1 MTSSELLQIKILFES
16 IQSNNPKTIIKQI
29 NEFIKKVGRKGIIYY
44 LSLLLS
50 TKYKKSTEIYYE
62 ELSHFISQLI
72 SSPFFEGIFFEAIN
86 SIQFNCDISKLTLK
100 KHELQFLQ
108 HLLALHHGEFLSL
121 PIEKT
126 DIPKD
131 ELLQNFY
138 EDPHYVVNI
147 TQSTHPSPIF
157 ALHWT
162 NPITLTLP
170 QNTIILPIRE
180 LIEEFSNEELNE
192 FITEYYLTTEEC
204 ILCLDIICK
213 RKIGCN
219 TPFLSK
225 VEWSVVISQFNKE
238 LKEEEINYICLYLN
252 NCKISTISFNLLISF
267 ITYIL
272 SNQKNIKIIKL
283 LVLSLFNQFNSI
295 EELFNS
301 NDFFEYMK
309 SKGNDVINYN
319 KMNSIIIEISNK
331 YPNVICKYI
340 EWGRIEV
347 IKEVIE
353 NQRILVFLIE
363 NNKQTIEYLIK
374 EYEKSSKIISSI
386 SKVINSNNLEL
397 ILKFKS
403 NKLMMID
410 LASILGIN
418 AIQLILNENMKE
430 SILLFLKYKEEKNQI
445 VSNTTLSKPIYTILI
460 EFIKINKIE
469 NQISLNENEINLLE
483 EVLNNKITIN
493 EFCNSFECIIKNQ
506 NEINKNIVSE
516 ILQFLCDGLI
526 QPPIKGSSIIG
537 DIVGELLKRKII
549 KGVMYIHIVR
559 IIINQLDD
567 INKPTFYNSLIV
579 LEKLKKTGIIN
590 GGIAKTLRNYSHIN
604 QINTELY
611 SYINAQ
617 CNKPRVSEMDILK
630 SLINE
635 NYFNEPMKK
644 CISKTIQ
651 NLINWIFNENDN
663 FIKDISHELKDE
675 IAIFIV
681 AIHSTIEQQKK
692 LLKICDFEYQ
702 IQYCTT
708 AIQHNHFNKISHID
722 HCIGIGKWLGTL
734 TLHQN
739 KPILMIQLNLKPFII
754 SKCKVHSIE
763 GAGFFLVNLLKGIKG
778 SIFTIHNPWIFP
790 LIEILKE
797 IYKLNLSGLKQE
809 IAFFLEQ
816 NGISL
821 NLINSKNSSTS
832 LQLNELPVKSLINI
846 PNEECNI
853 KIEIDK
859 IPRIICTTE
868 LTEKEWKIIL
878 KGIITST
885 IKEVIEGK
893 KGMIERLTLSIKELI
908 MKDIEMISIPN
919 KYKNT
924 ILPMIICRLNS
935 ISIIRMIISNIH
947 IPICECS
954 KEIFNKMI
962 LYYIPQC
969 WMEYRIIPFD
979 EYKEKV
985 FKSIEVFN
993 TIINQKTLEG
1003 IIKELLKN
1011 ISISLNENQIYE
1023 RINEEQKLKLNNI
1036 PFEKQI
1042 ELNQNIG
1049 FQFKNKKWTISLFD
1063 KEVVKLIVHFICI
1076 TNDKLIGELLINNFI
1091 QNQNINI
1098 QHKTMK
1104 YLIKSLI
1111 YEEETSE
1118 NGIDYKLFEEIIET
1132 IIDKQDNSSQV
1143 FFIKNLFKGIKDL
1156 INTEKNTIKEEKI
1169 KNIVIILKHYISFIL
1184 KINNTSKIYIIIIK
1198 LIDKINKINN
1208 YLEWDLTQLLFN
1220 IEVIN
1225 NILNNN
1231 NIDLIALYFS
1241 TLCNILKK
1249 LNLLL
1254 INNNSYEFDVIKNAF
1269 DYINKE
1275 YNQFL
1280 NVYKTDIIN
1289 SLPEKSSLLNIVNE
1303 SSH

>member
-16 IQSNNPKTIIKQI
+16 IQLTNSKSGIKEM

-50 TKYKKSTEIYYE
+50 TKYTKSTEVCYE
-62 ELSHFISQLI
+62 ELSRYISQLI
-72 SSPFFEGIFFEAIN
+72 SSPFFEGMFFEAIN
-86 SIQFNCDISKLTLK
+86 SIEFNCDISKLTLK
-100 KHELQFLQ
+100 KNELQFLQ

-121 PIEKT
+121 PIDET

-138 EDPHYVVNI
+138 EDPYYIVNI
-147 TQSTHPSPIF
+147 TQSSHPSPIF
-157 ALHWT
+157 ALHWS
-162 NPITLTLP
+162 NPITSTLT
-170 QNTIILPIRE
+170 QNDIIIPIRE
-180 LIEEFSNEELNE
+180 LIEEFNTEELNE
-192 FITEYYLTTEEC
+192 FIKEYYLTTEEC

-213 RKIGCN
+213 KKLGFN
-219 TPFLSK
+219 STFLSK
-225 VEWSVVISQFNKE
+225 VEWPIVISQFNYE
-238 LKEEEINYICLYLN
+238 LKEQEINFICPYLN
-252 NCKISTISFNLLISF
+252 NCKITTISFNLLLSF
-267 ITYIL
+267 ISYIL
-272 SNQKNIKIIKL
+272 SNQKNNKIIKL
-283 LVLSLFNQFNSI
+283 LLLSLFNQFNSI

-301 NDFFEYMK
+301 NDFFEYLK

-340 EWGRIEV
+340 EWGRIEI
-347 IKEVIE
+347 IKEVLE
-353 NQRILVFLIE
+353 NQNLLLFLIE
-363 NNKQTIEYLIK
+363 NNNQTIEYLIK
-374 EYEKSSKIISSI
+374 EYQKSSNIINSI
-386 SKVINSNNLEL
+386 CKVINNNNLEL
-397 ILKFKS
+397 IVKFES

-410 LASILGIN
+410 LASNIGIN
-418 AIQLILNENMKE
+418 AIQFILKENMKE
-430 SILLFLKYKEEKNQI
+430 NISLFLKYKEEKNQI
-445 VSNTTLSKPIYTILI
+445 VSTSTLSKPINTLLF
-460 EFIKINKIE
+460 EFIKMNKIE
-469 NQISLNENEINLLE
+469 NQNNLNENEINLLE

-493 EFCNSFECIIKNQ
+493 EFCNSFENIIKNE
-506 NEINKNIVSE
+506 NEINKNIVSK
-516 ILQFLCDGLI
+516 ILQFLCDGMI
-526 QPPIKGSSIIG
+526 HPPIKGGSIIG
-537 DIVGELLKRKII
+537 DVVGELLKRKII
-549 KGVMYIHIVR
+549 KGVIYIHIIR

-579 LEKLKKTGIIN
+579 LKKLRKSGIIN

-644 CISKTIQ
+644 YISKTIQ
-651 NLINWIFNENDN
+651 NLINWIFNENDI
-663 FIKDISHELKDE
+663 IKDISHELKDE
-675 IAIFIV
+675 VAIFIV

-739 KPILMIQLNLKPFII
+739 KPILITQLNLKSFII
-754 SKCKVHSIE
+754 SKCKSHSIE

-778 SIFTIHNPWIFP
+778 TIFTIHNPWIFP

-797 IYKLNLSGLKQE
+797 MYKLNLSGLKQE
-809 IAFFLEQ
+809 ITFFFKQ
-816 NGISL
+816 NNISL
-821 NLINSKNSSTS
+821 NSINSKISLIS
-832 LQLNELPVKSLINI
+832 LQLNELPVKSLITI
-846 PNEECNI
+846 PNEECTI
-853 KIEIDK
+853 KIEINK
-859 IPRIICTTE
+859 IPKIICTTE
-868 LTEKEWKIIL
+868 ITENEWKIIL
-878 KGIITST
+878 NGIINST
-885 IKEVIEGK
+885 IKEVIESK

-908 MKDIEMISIPN
+908 MKDIEMINIPN

-924 ILPMIICRLNS
+924 ILPIIICRLNS
-935 ISIIRMIISNIH
+935 ISIIRMIISNIY

-985 FKSIEVFN
+985 FKSIEIFN
-993 TIINQKTLEG
+993 DIINQKTVDE

-1011 ISISLNENQIYE
+1011 ITISLNENQIYE
-1023 RINEEQKLKLNNI
+1023 RINKEQQFIVNSI

-1049 FQFKNKKWTISLFD
+1049 FQFKNKIWTISLFD
-1063 KEVVKLIVHFICI
+1063 KEIIKLIVHFICI

-1118 NGIDYKLFEEIIET
+1118 NGIDYKLFEKIIEN
-1132 IIDKQDNSSQV
+1132 IIDKQKKDSQIL
-1143 FFIKNLFKGIKDL
+1143 FINNLFKGIKDL
-1156 INTEKNTIKEEKI
+1156 INSEKSIIEEEKI
-1169 KNIVIILKHYISFIL
+1169 KKIIIILKQYISFMF
-1184 KINNTSKIYIIIIK
+1184 KINNTSNIYIIIIK
-1198 LIDKINKINN
+1198 LIDKINRINN
-1208 YLEWDLTQLLFN
+1208 HLEWDFIQLLFN
-1220 IEVIN
+1220 IEIIDI
-1225 NILNNN
+1225 ILNNN
-1231 NIDLIALYFS
+1231 NIDLITLYFT
-1241 TLCNILKK
+1241 TLCNILKN
-1249 LNLLL
+1249 LNSLL

-1275 YNQFL
+1275 YNQLF
-1280 NVYKTDIIN
+1280 NVYKLDIIN
-1289 SLPEKSSLLNIVNE
+1289 SLPEKYSLLKTVIE